1 MLKLGIKINCFLYV
15 MVRIAALSK
24 FVELK
29 FWKWGLLLL
38 LFKYAD
44 HTTGPVLLQK
54 K

>member
-15 MVRIAALSK
+15 MVCIVVLLK

-38 LFKYAD
+38 LFKYVD
-44 HTTGPVLLQK
+44 YIIGLVFL
-54 K
+54 